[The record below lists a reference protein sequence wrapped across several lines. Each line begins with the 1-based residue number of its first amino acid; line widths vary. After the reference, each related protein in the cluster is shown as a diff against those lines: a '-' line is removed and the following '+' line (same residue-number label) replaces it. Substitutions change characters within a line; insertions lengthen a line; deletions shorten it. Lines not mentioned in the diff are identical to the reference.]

1 MVSIKRLFGV
11 SVFLAAFLLVSCGQ
25 GFSGKKGS
33 LSFEIPVTDI
43 VMSREGE
50 NTSSYSGKSGQN
62 EYYHLL
68 VQIKGNGGYS
78 AAQVKTVSVQE
89 IYQAMAAETQKKTKE
104 GIQNSGVDYSE
115 LMAALGGMSPE
126 QLSGMSQQELMALI
140 AATSTNGTGSLTPEQ
155 IAKLAQYS
163 DEELDAMSDEEI
175 FELLYGISYED
186 FEKMSD
192 DEKAAFVAAMTPS
205 GTSTGTDVSSSTQT
219 TPSEDE
225 SEYDYIPKKYL
236 NYSFTDLPA
245 DQTYVV
251 MVDIFFEVVDTY
263 GSSSYLMVTGEK
275 ENVVVYEGQTTS
287 ITVDAKKIKES
298 YGYSLF
304 DMKIDYLDGETEETQ
319 AITVNSVETWAENAM
334 SPNFYVGYC
343 EDEEGTFYYSTK
355 LPEKADEYSIKYE
368 NQSHEDWKKITDL
381 SYTLKKGSHFED
393 FVFASITYE
402 NDDEGK
408 QVEKSNPLVFT
419 DGAWSA
425 KDNLDTLSLLS
436 YLKVSKRIGN
446 KIFSF
451 NCSLPHI
458 SQQYLIEF
466 KTEESSNTSQEG
478 TDPTDTDPTDT
489 DPTDTDPTDTDPT
502 DTDPTDTET
511 TIQNEVHGSLIDI
524 EENTSTTTT
533 TTQLSFERRNDSS
546 RFIYE
551 VPLSNILSGK
561 TLSNDDTVVFVV
573 KVPVGDTSAL
583 PFTQFYYQLQVS
595 DWADMDD
602 RELYNGN
609 NCINCGDYPA
619 QNGERTFVL
628 PLNFVQNTNTYNTL
642 LLYFDSENGQDNI
655 INFTVSSFEYYIFP
669 AKTKTFVFGIG
680 TNYGDESHPYRYEF
694 KLPLVENN
702 VPCDFEGNETVEVT
716 LSGEV
721 LLYQV
726 ENEVLSGT
734 VYSTNTNTLN
744 GEIFDGAE
752 YSSKK
757 SEWRYFHPLSN
768 TEDKDLNNVL
778 ALKVKDGSFDSGNTY
793 RFESIQTPFFDKAEG
808 TTIADDFTHN
818 YQFQCTTPCDN
829 PSALLVIQ
837 GFSMETEVTPGD

>member
-11 SVFLAAFLLVSCGQ
+11 SFFLAAFLLVSCGQ

-50 NTSSYSGKSGQN
+50 NTSSYSGKPGQN

-89 IYQAMAAETQKKTKE
+89 IYQAMMAEAQKTTQET
-104 GIQNSGVDYSE
+104 
-115 LMAALGGMSPE
+115 ALGGMSPE

-163 DEELDAMSDEEI
+163 SEGADDMSDEDF
-175 FELLYGISYED
+175 FELVYGISYED

-205 GTSTGTDVSSSTQT
+205 GTSTGTDVSNSTQT

-287 ITVDAKKIKES
+287 VTVDAKEIKEP

-355 LPEKADEYSIKYE
+355 LPEQADEYSIKYE

-402 NDDEGK
+402 KDDDGN
-408 QVEKSNPLVFT
+408 QVEESNPLVFT

-436 YLKVSKRIGN
+436 YLKVSRRIGN

-478 TDPTDTDPTDT
+478 TDPTGTN
-489 DPTDTDPTDTDPT
+489 
-502 DTDPTDTET
+502 PTDTET
-511 TIQNEVHGSLIDI
+511 TIQNEVHGSLIDT

-778 ALKVKDGSFDSGNTY
+778 ALKVKNGSFDSGNTY